1 MNTNIHLY
9 GNDTN
14 TNKCREQKNF
24 REEDRIKPT
33 NLGYGITVSAGVSTP
48 LLVTINGGLESSE
61 FSMSISSSKSSTS
74 VLSGGGGG
82 GLSGG
87 GLCGGGGGG
96 ESTPGGGG
104 GGDDSDIHIE
114 DESEYLSEVS
124 KKSKGISFK
133 QDFF

>member
-1 MNTNIHLY
+1 M
-9 GNDTN
+9 
-14 TNKCREQKNF
+14 
-24 REEDRIKPT
+24 
-33 NLGYGITVSAGVSTP
+33 GYGITVSAGVSTP

-104 GGDDSDIHIE
+104 GGDDSDTHIE

-124 KKSKGISFK
+124 KKIKSNLIEKRYF
-133 QDFF
+133 